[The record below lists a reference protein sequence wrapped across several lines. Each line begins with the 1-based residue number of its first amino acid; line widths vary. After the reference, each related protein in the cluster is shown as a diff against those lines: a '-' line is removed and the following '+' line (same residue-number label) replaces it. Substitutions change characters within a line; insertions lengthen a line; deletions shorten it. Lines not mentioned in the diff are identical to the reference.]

1 MRRAALLVMAVWTL
15 AGCGGG
21 EPVVQAGSP
30 AAVKPGAEA
39 AGEGRLPEGWPTLG
53 PCEIYGGTTKP
64 PVAVPDP
71 DCGLT
76 DEEKAAKHTAATN
89 AFFSRLEEWF
99 ESDYVRGLDPK
110 PLPRYDS
117 LGGHMPGEATLA
129 KSVRNADLAVLGT
142 VTTARFVQG
151 RLVSSFRVERTAKG
165 RAPGQITVRQDHGVR
180 PQDDFTGASM
190 IVEPTAPVLL
200 PGDRAVLLLAKE
212 KDAYGIGVYSG
223 AYASSGGK
231 VRSTEGNSF
240 RGEVDGLTED
250 ELMDR
255 IEALA

>member
-1 MRRAALLVMAVWTL
+1 MLLALAVLTL

-21 EPVVQAGSP
+21 EPVVQAGSRTEG
-30 AAVKPGAEA
+30 KPGVEP
-39 AGEGRLPEGWPTLG
+39 GEGRVPEGWPTLG

-76 DEEKAAKHTAATN
+76 EEQKATRDTAATN
-89 AFFSRLEEWF
+89 TFLQRLEEWF
-99 ESDYVRGLDPK
+99 ESDYVRGLDPG

-117 LGGHMPGEATLA
+117 LGGQTPGEPTLA
-129 KSVRNADLAVLGT
+129 KAVRNADLAVLGT
-142 VTTARFVQG
+142 VATARFVHG
-151 RLVSSFRVERTAKG
+151 RLISSFRVERTAKG
-165 RAPGQITVRQDHGVR
+165 RAPERVTVRQDHGVR
-180 PQDDFTGASM
+180 PQDGFTSASM

-200 PGDRAVLLLAKE
+200 PGDRAVLLLTKE
-212 KDAYGIGVYSG
+212 KDDYGIGVYSG

-231 VRSTEGNSF
+231 VRSTEGNNF